1 MAQKRKRTPKTT
13 NEKPQWERQLD
24 RIHTDKLKAIL
35 ARDWAKLSDLQR
47 EEDAVIDSK
56 RYNG

>member
-1 MAQKRKRTPKTT
+1 MAAKRKQTPKV
-13 NEKPQWERQLD
+13 NKPDWQRQLD

-35 ARDWAKLSDLQR
+35 ARDWAKLSELQR